1 MEVLIEVLKKKKKK
15 KKKEIYHSLRLH
27 YTQSRKKF
35 IIALDFIIPN
45 LQNPP
50 LSSSS
55 SSRTHKEKNL
65 VMLPFRLS
73 VVVLFLLVSFLLPP
87 FCLCIQLFPTRPND
101 VGDGLGLG
109 LDGLSRFVEALDNR
123 NGKECPSMDCWK
135 LIQIRGSYS

>member
-55 SSRTHKEKNL
+55 SSRTHKEKNP

-87 FCLCIQLFPTRPND
+87 FFLCIRLFSMRPND
-101 VGDGLGLG
+101 NGDGLGLG
-109 LDGLSRFVEALDNR
+109 LDLSRFVEVLDNC